1 VTDRIDN
8 LLALNAPGATGGQVF
23 VFAGSGSPDTVVPAP
38 IGSLYL
44 RTDGSTSTTLY
55 VKTGGT
61 STSATPWTA
70 K

>member
-1 VTDRIDN
+1 MTDRLDSQVAI
-8 LLALNAPGATGGQVF
+8 AAVGATGGQVF
-23 VFAGSGSPDTVVPAP
+23 IFAGPGTPEAVVPAP

-55 VKTGGT
+55 VKTAGAAT
-61 STSATPWTA
+61 SPSTWTA